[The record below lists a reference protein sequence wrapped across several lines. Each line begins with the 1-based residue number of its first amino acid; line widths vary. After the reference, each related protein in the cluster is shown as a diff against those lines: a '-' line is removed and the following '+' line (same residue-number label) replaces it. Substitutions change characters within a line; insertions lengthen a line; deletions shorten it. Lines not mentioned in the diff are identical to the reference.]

1 MNNSKQKSHFQQIVQ
16 TLLDNGAD
24 PNQLNS
30 QGKNAYYFADK
41 CLK

>member
-16 TLLDNGAD
+16 ALLDNGAD

-30 QGKNAYYFADK
+30 QGKCAYHFADK